1 MNIMKP
7 LFIPLKK
14 EYFLAF
20 ENHIKTTEYRQYG
33 PRWNERT
40 VYFGRPAT
48 LCLGY
53 NGRQL
58 DAIVLGMRKIKN
70 RITDI
75 YPRGSILC
83 AIDIV
88 LT

>member
-1 MNIMKP
+1 MKH

-20 ENHIKTTEYRQYG
+20 ENHEKTTEYRQYG
-33 PRWNERT
+33 PRWNEGT
-40 VYFGRPAT
+40 VYAGRSVT

-58 DAIVLGMRKIKN
+58 TAIVLGMRKIKN
-70 RITDI
+70 NITDI
-75 YPRGSILC
+75 SLIIKL
-83 AIDIV
+83 
-88 LT
+88 LNT